1 MGMAARVEQKQ
12 ATLIMKRAGLKPL
25 VPFQST
31 STPWRSRCLK
41 CNHEVSPNLN
51 NVQKTK
57 LACKYCSGNAV
68 HPDDAIKEMKK
79 ANLKPLEKF
88 VSASKPWKSKCMSC
102 GKIVSPKYK
111 SISAGQGGCRECG
124 IKKRGLA
131 LRLDSKKS
139 IDIMIKAHLQ
149 PMVEYPGSGVAWK
162 CRCMT
167 CKKIVYPRLSS
178 VKAKGSGCAF
188 CAEVKVDK
196 YDAVKLFKESD
207 LKPIADYPGNKI
219 PWRSIHI
226 PCGREVS
233 PSYLSIKKGQGPC
246 KYCAGKAI
254 YPKDAVDLFLR
265 KGLKPIE
272 PYPGDNKKPWKC
284 IHLTCGNQV
293 SPKYAIV
300 ARGESMGCH
309 YCSDQF
315 VDPEEAY
322 QLFLTKG
329 FKPLVPYP
337 GSNKPW
343 KSLHIICG
351 SEAKPSFGK
360 IKAGRKGCAVCSG
373 VVPISQ
379 ARAYEFFRSKG
390 LEPLEKFKGPHKPWK
405 SKHMLCG
412 REVNPRWTSVQQGGS
427 GCAYCSGNK
436 VDINDVNRLLKENN
450 LKLLGKF
457 INTSKPL
464 VSIHIPCG
472 KKVAPTYSGLRVG
485 QGPCEF
491 CGKNMVSREEA
502 LALLKKNDF
511 KPLVKFPGGS
521 KPWKC
526 LHKKCG
532 QEIMVTT
539 TYLRRGGKG
548 CNVCAG
554 LAPITSNEALT
565 LFKSNGFTPIEKFKG
580 AKKPWKSKH
589 DVCGKVVSPT
599 WGSLKSGRGCK
610 YCQIGG
616 INLLAPAYLYL
627 ITHDSLNSHKI
638 GIGGFDSSLD
648 RLEKHIKQGWKTY
661 RQLDLDTAEEAY
673 EIEQGTL
680 NWLRNDLGL
689 QQYLLAEQMPQRGH
703 TETVDA
709 SEIDLPTIW
718 AKVEELSRVKR

>member
-1 MGMAARVEQKQ
+1 MATRIEPKQ
-12 ATLIMKRAGLKPL
+12 ALLIMKKAGLKPL
-25 VPFQST
+25 VPFEST
-31 STPWRSRCLK
+31 STPWLSRCLK
-41 CNHEVSPNLN
+41 CKHEVSPNLN
-51 NVQKTK
+51 NVQKTI

-68 HPDDAIKEMKK
+68 HPDDAVEEMKK
-79 ANLKPLEKF
+79 ANLQPLEKF

-139 IDIMIKAHLQ
+139 FDIMIKAYLQ

-162 CRCMT
+162 CRCMK

-196 YDAVKLFKESD
+196 NDAVKLFKESD
-207 LKPIADYPGNKI
+207 LKPIVDYPGNKI

-226 PCGREVS
+226 LCGREVS

-246 KYCAGKAI
+246 KYCAGKAV

-300 ARGESMGCH
+300 ARGESMGCR
-309 YCSDQF
+309 YCSNKF

-351 SEAKPSFGK
+351 SETKPSFAK

-436 VDINDVNRLLKENN
+436 VDIKDVNKLLKENN

-502 LALLKKNDF
+502 LELLKKNDF

-565 LFKSNGFTPIEKFKG
+565 LFKSNGFTPLEKFKG

-589 DVCGKVVSPT
+589 NVCGKVVSPT

-718 AKVEELSRVKR
+718 AKVEELSKVKR